1 MVECLFTNE
10 VVVGLNPVAV
20 TFTYLFWKLPGYSIP
35 YSPTQAESKLRMV
48 NTLLMYVRDSLE
60 DKSVLFTDFYLIEGK
75 KIEEWLVSPAS
86 R

>member
-1 MVECLFTNE
+1 M
-10 VVVGLNPVAV
+10 
-20 TFTYLFWKLPGYSIP
+20 
-35 YSPTQAESKLRMV
+35 AESKLRMV